1 MPRNNRKNSRLACS
15 PVELQPPLHFVFRG
29 SLVLNCL
36 WDLPGLG
43 KLCLKIRI
51 QVKSPAPLAATSAR
65 KAAVL
70 LIIKYLGQAALSSML
85 GSIERL
91 LARPVMVL
99 RVVFFNFLLLHPFK
113 TVTLWVMKWGKL
125 KCGSDS
131 CNNHMRLEKKAGP
144 QRLGLEVTERHLGF
158 CFGFLERVR

>member
-1 MPRNNRKNSRLACS
+1 MLEKQQFFLLLSIWGR
-15 PVELQPPLHFVFRG
+15 LHF
-29 SLVLNCL
+29 
-36 WDLPGLG
+36 P
-43 KLCLKIRI
+43 
-51 QVKSPAPLAATSAR
+51 T
-65 KAAVL
+65 
-70 LIIKYLGQAALSSML
+70 L

-91 LARPVMVL
+91 LAKPVMVL

-131 CNNHMRLEKKAGP
+131 CKNHIRLEKKAGP
-144 QRLGLEVTERHLGF
+144 QRLGLEVTERPLGF